1 MLQPDRERLA
11 PHVRAAVDA
20 SMQRYRL
27 EEAAA
32 PSRAARVFQAAMLWN
47 PVVWFVAGAAAVALL
62 AAFVVAFVPAGSQTG
77 PPAIVVTPFVTPGPC
92 PSGGVRC

>member
-20 SMQRYRL
+20 SMDRYRL

-32 PSRAARVFQAAMLWN
+32 PSRATRVFQAAMLWN
-47 PVVWFVAGAAAVALL
+47 PVVWVVAAAVGVVLL
-62 AAFVVAFVPAGSQTG
+62 AAFVVAFVPAGTEPGS
-77 PPAIVVTPFVTPGPC
+77 PVIVVTPMPTPGPC